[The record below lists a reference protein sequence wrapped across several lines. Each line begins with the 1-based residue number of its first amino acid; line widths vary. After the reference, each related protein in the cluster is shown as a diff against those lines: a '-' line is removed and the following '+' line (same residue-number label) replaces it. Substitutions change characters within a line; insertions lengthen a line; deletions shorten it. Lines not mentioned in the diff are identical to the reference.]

1 MLPAYWLAVSENRM
15 NAVPKWA
22 ADFLCSFPWSKARIE
37 SFMTAAIPG
46 FSGLVEQADGLSTPP
61 RNVSNVIEA
70 S

>member
-1 MLPAYWLAVSENRM
+1 MPAFWLAFSENRM
-15 NAVPKWA
+15 NVVPTWA

-46 FSGLVEQADGLSTPP
+46 YTGVVEQADGLSTPP
-61 RNVSNVIEA
+61 RNVSNVIPA

>member
-1 MLPAYWLAVSENRM
+1 M
-15 NAVPKWA
+15 NVVPTWA

-46 FSGLVEQADGLSTPP
+46 YTGVVEQADGLSTPP
-61 RNVSNVIEA
+61 RNVSNVIPA